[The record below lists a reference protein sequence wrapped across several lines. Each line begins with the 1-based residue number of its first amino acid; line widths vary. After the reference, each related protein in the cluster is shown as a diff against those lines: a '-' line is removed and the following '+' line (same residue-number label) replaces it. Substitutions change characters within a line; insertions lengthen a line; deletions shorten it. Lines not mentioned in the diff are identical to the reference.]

1 MTLTRWDPFREMVSL
16 REVMNRL
23 FDESFVHP
31 LGRWSER
38 AEGEF
43 AVSMDMYETDDNLNL
58 DIDLPGLS
66 PEDVD
71 VTIHENRL
79 TVKGEYKADEE
90 GKRGDV
96 RFRERRY
103 GKFQR
108 SVTLPSS
115 VNTDATEAEFQDG
128 VLKLTLPKA
137 EEAKPKQISIKS

>member
-1 MTLTRWDPFREMVSL
+1 MTLMRWDPFREMVSL
-16 REVMNRL
+16 REAMSRL

-31 LGRWSER
+31 LDRWSER
-38 AEGEF
+38 AEGGS

-58 DIDLPGLS
+58 DIDLPGLK

-71 VTIHENRL
+71 VTIHDNRL
-79 TVKGEYKADEE
+79 TVKGEYEADEE

-96 RFRERRY
+96 HVRERRY

-108 SVTLPSS
+108 SVTLPTPINS
-115 VNTDATEAEFQDG
+115 DAVEANFQDG

-137 EEAKPKQISIKS
+137 EEARPKQIPVK